1 MTLRP
6 FFEWMDALESSIV
19 MRESLNAYPIFL
31 TVHVLSMCLFGGLIA
46 FWDLR
51 LVGLTLKE
59 ARVSD
64 VRKRVFPWLYT
75 GFAIS
80 AITGLLLF
88 YSQPMRYFGN
98 FYFWIKFGM
107 FILAGVNILV
117 FDLTIYKSVA
127 KWDRDAVAPRSARL
141 AGFASL
147 VLWAGTVVT
156 GRLIAYS
163 GLVPRWWKDLGLS

>member
-1 MTLRP
+1 
-6 FFEWMDALESSIV
+6 
-19 MRESLNAYPIFL
+19 
-31 TVHVLSMCLFGGLIA
+31 
-46 FWDLR
+46 
-51 LVGLTLKE
+51 
-59 ARVSD
+59 
-64 VRKRVFPWLYT
+64 
-75 GFAIS
+75 
-80 AITGLLLF
+80 
-88 YSQPMRYFGN
+88 
-98 FYFWIKFGM
+98 M

-163 GLVPRWWKDLGLS
+163 GLVPQWWKDLGLS